1 MHDSQVEI
9 LERHTAYQGFFRL
22 EVLRLRH
29 RLFAGGW
36 SEVITR
42 ELFERGHAVAVLPY
56 DPILD
61 QVVLIEQFRVGA
73 LDAPGG
79 SWLLEIVAGMAEDDE
94 PIADVAAR
102 ETAEEAGCTVSVLEP
117 NCRFLVSPGG
127 TSERIHLFC
136 GRVDARGVGGVHG
149 IAAEHEDI
157 RVLAM
162 PASTAFDYVAQ
173 GRIDSA
179 APIIALQWLQL
190 HRGDLRTRWEDKK

>member
-117 NCRFLVSPGG
+117 ICRFLVSPGG